1 MNIVHKTKVQMVIL
15 RFWMGLYLSLLIG
28 SKVITQM
35 QKNEK
40 TQEMQKKHEKTLHK
54 WQVIYKIEKKL
65 EREILCFVS

>member
-1 MNIVHKTKVQMVIL
+1 
-15 RFWMGLYLSLLIG
+15 MGLYLSLLIG